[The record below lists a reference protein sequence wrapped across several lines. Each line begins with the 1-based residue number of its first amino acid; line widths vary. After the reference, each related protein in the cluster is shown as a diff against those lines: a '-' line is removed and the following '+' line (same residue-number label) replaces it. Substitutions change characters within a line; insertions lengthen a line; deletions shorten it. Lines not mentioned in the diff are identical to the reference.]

1 MGRKISDEIIEQI
14 PILYDQLKNKTKVAE
29 QLHVSPATVNK
40 YLAIYNGAP
49 PEVVNKPKR
58 RIKVDEALIQE
69 INNRYSEC
77 RNIAQVAREL
87 EISSSTVRRHLSDE
101 NLKLKDKQLDDRD
114 ALWYYIVRLF
124 GVESEDKPVS
134 DWNLLQMQKFNK
146 MGMSYRAQLL
156 TLKWYYEIENNPVIE
171 KYHTIGIIP
180 YIFTRAGEYYK
191 KQAQR
196 QKEIEIALDKQ
207 LEQDR
212 IEIKYNPS
220 DYIGQRKKKKQI
232 DLNSIIR

>member
-1 MGRKISDEIIEQI
+1 MGRKISEDIIEQI

-29 QLHVSPATVNK
+29 QLHISPTTVNK
-40 YLAIYNGAP
+40 YLTIYNGAP
-49 PEVVNKPKR
+49 PEVVKKSR
-58 RIKVDEALIQE
+58 QRVKVDEELISK
-69 INNRYSEC
+69 INEKYFEC
-77 RNIAQVAREL
+77 RNITQVAREL
-87 EISSSTVRRHLSDE
+87 EISTSTVRRHLTDE

-114 ALWYYIVRLF
+114 ALWYYIIRLF
-124 GVESEDKPVS
+124 GVESDDKPVS

-191 KQAQR
+191 KQAKR

-212 IEIKYNPS
+212 IEIKYNPN